1 MPCKTVETREQG
13 ITLKTFWCILLHLR
27 TRWVTVGIRKG
38 GKKKNMKSKLIY
50 QNNTSLVR
58 ISTGYK
64 DLLKIKA
71 AKSGM
76 TIKTLLESYLA
87 ELLEVKGEDL

>member
-1 MPCKTVETREQG
+1 
-13 ITLKTFWCILLHLR
+13 
-27 TRWVTVGIRKG
+27 
-38 GKKKNMKSKLIY
+38 MKSKLIY

-71 AKSGM
+71 AKSGV
-76 TIKTLLESYLA
+76 TIKTLLEGYLA